1 MTTRAAL
8 QKALNRIEAYLPH
21 LLEQFPEPGE
31 FWAAFADEASIV
43 LERAGQEH
51 DWVADKL
58 ESMLTFHG
66 APTPR

>member
-31 FWAAFADEASIV
+31 FWPAFAGESEAVI
-43 LERAGQEH
+43 EGAGQDHE
-51 DWVADKL
+51 WVADRL

-66 APTPR
+66 APAP

>member
-21 LLEQFPEPGE
+21 LLDQFPEPGE
-31 FWAAFADEASIV
+31 FWPAFAGEAEAVI
-43 LERAGQEH
+43 EGAGQDHE
-51 DWVADKL
+51 WVADKL

-66 APTPR
+66 APSP